1 MSRMVVRYSHGRSN
15 LVRIVRTPWP
25 EMPAGRSP
33 WLERIGRVTLAAA
46 LAMSVLA
53 TAILFGVR

>member
-1 MSRMVVRYSHGRSN
+1 MSRMVVRYSQGRSS
-15 LVRIVRTPWP
+15 LVRIVRTPWQEAP
-25 EMPAGRSP
+25 VAPSP